1 MALAA
6 WRSEADTR
14 RIDPRYQG
22 ANYDANVKAA
32 RIVFEVAA
40 SKGVKPSQIALSWI
54 LHKGHD
60 IVPIPGTK
68 RRTHLEANVAAEA
81 IRLDPIEMQKLD
93 AALAVGSISGTR
105 YADWIMATIDR

>member
-60 IVPIPGTK
+60 IVPIP
-68 RRTHLEANVAAEA
+68 
-81 IRLDPIEMQKLD
+81 IEMQKLD
-93 AALAVGSISGTR
+93 AALAVGSISGNR
-105 YADWIMATIDR
+105 YADWVMATIDR